1 MPEQQENRSF
11 TGTSLRLKVG
21 LAEMLKGG
29 VIMDVMNVE
38 QARIAEEAGATSVMA
53 LERVPAMIRAEG
65 GVARM
70 AKPSLIRQIIQ
81 AVSIPV
87 MAKVRIGHFAEA
99 QILQELGVDFI
110 DESEVLTPADEA
122 HHIDKHA
129 FTTPF
134 VCGARNL
141 GEALRRI
148 AEGAAMIRTKGEA
161 GTGDVVHA
169 VQHMRQITR
178 EMRIL
183 TVLSEQELYAA
194 AKEHQA
200 PYELIR
206 MVAETGKLPVPNF
219 SAGGIATP
227 ADAALMMQ
235 LGAEAI
241 FVGSGIFM
249 KERATPL
256 EVENWTESDGEV
268 GLCGKNEVGTPRN
281 PEEREE
287 AVSRAKAI
295 VQATTYYNDP
305 KILAEVSAQVTGTMK
320 GLAAASIEE
329 KDQLQTRGW

>member
-1 MPEQQENRSF
+1 MADQTNTFAS
-11 TGTSLRLKVG
+11 TTLRLKLG

-38 QARIAEEAGATSVMA
+38 QARIAEEAGAISVMA

-70 AKPSLIRQIIQ
+70 ANPKLIKEIKA

-87 MAKVRIGHFAEA
+87 MAKARIGHFVEA
-99 QILQELGVDFI
+99 QILQSLGVDFI
-110 DESEVLTPADEA
+110 DESEVLTPADEV

-148 AEGAAMIRTKGEA
+148 AEGAAMIRTKGEP

-178 EMRIL
+178 EIKAL
-183 TVLSEQELYAA
+183 TVLGDEELYHA
-194 AKEHQA
+194 AKELQA
-200 PYELIR
+200 SYELVR
-206 MVAETGKLPVPNF
+206 MVAKSGKLPVPNF

-235 LGAEAI
+235 LGAETV

-256 EVENWTESDGEV
+256 DVEN
-268 GLCGKNEVGTPRN
+268 N
-281 PEEREE
+281 PLEREE
-287 AVSRAKAI
+287 AVSRARAI
-295 VQATTYYNDP
+295 VIATTHFNDP
-305 KILAEVSAQVTGTMK
+305 KIVAEASELVTGTMK
-320 GLAAASIEE
+320 GLAAAAIEE
-329 KDQLQTRGW
+329 QNLMQTRGW